1 VEEIEGNIYR
11 VTAIAETLSKTNAGH
26 WQAGHLVNLERA
38 MLMNGRLDGH
48 LVQGHV
54 DAVGT
59 CMLVEDQDGSW
70 LYQFGFPPSFASLVI
85 EKGSITVNG
94 VSLTAFN
101 VTRDSFCV
109 AIIPYTYEHTNLKE
123 VKKNTMVNLEF
134 DMVGKYIQR
143 HIVLNQQTSA

>member
-1 VEEIEGNIYR
+1 KGN
-11 VTAIAETLSKTNAGH
+11 
-26 WQAGHLVNLERA
+26 LVNLERA

-54 DAVGT
+54 DAVAT
-59 CMLVEDQDGSW
+59 CTSLADQDGSW
-70 LYQFGFPPSFASLVI
+70 LYEFKFPASFASLVI

-101 VTRDSFCV
+101 VTRDRFSV

-123 VKKNTMVNLEF
+123 VTPGTTVNLEF

-143 HIVLNQQTSA
+143 QIVLNNQTSL